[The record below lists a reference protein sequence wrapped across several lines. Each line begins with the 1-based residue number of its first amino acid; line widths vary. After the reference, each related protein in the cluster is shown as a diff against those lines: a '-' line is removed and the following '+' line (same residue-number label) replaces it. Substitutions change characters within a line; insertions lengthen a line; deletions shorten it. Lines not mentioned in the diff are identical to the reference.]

1 MRKIV
6 DVEGVGDVLFERSSR
21 AKYINISVRNSGNVR
36 VAVPGRVSFKK
47 ALKFFHSKSDWV
59 NKHLEKIE
67 RIEKPP
73 HLAKVDRKHARE
85 ILIPRLKYL
94 AEKHGFEYNK
104 VALRNQ
110 KTRWG
115 SCSSINNI
123 NLNINLVSLP
133 QDLMD
138 YVILHELTHTKIKN
152 HSKDFWKHLGK
163 HIPNPKQQ
171 NKKLRNYAIHL
182 G

>member
-6 DVEGVGDVLFERSSR
+6 SVDGVGDVLFESSR
-21 AKYINISVRNSGNVR
+21 RARYINISVRHSGAVR
-36 VAVPGRVSFKK
+36 VAVPVRCSFNK
-47 ALKFFHSKSDWV
+47 ALEFFHSKADWV
-59 NKHLEKIE
+59 NRNLEKFE
-67 RIEKPP
+67 TVEKKIP
-73 HLAKVDRKHARE
+73 LAKVDKAHARKV
-85 ILIPRLKYL
+85 LIPRLKYL
-94 AEKHGFEYNK
+94 AEKHGFEYNR

-115 SCSSINNI
+115 SCSSKNNI

-152 HSKDFWKHLGK
+152 HSMDFWNHLGK
-163 HIPNPKQQ
+163 YVAEPKQQ
-171 NKKLRNYAIHL
+171 NKKLKSYAIQL

>member
-1 MRKIV
+1 LRKIV
-6 DVEGVGDVLFERSSR
+6 AVEGVGDVLFERSSR
-21 AKYINISVRNSGNVR
+21 AKYINISVRNSGNIR

-47 ALKFFHSKSDWV
+47 ALQFFHTKSDWV

-67 RIEKPP
+67 RIEKTIPV
-73 HLAKVDRKHARE
+73 AKVDKKLARQ
-85 ILIPRLKYL
+85 ILIPRLRYL
-94 AEKHGFEYNK
+94 ADKHGFEYNK

-115 SCSSINNI
+115 SCSSQNNI
-123 NLNINLVSLP
+123 NLNINLISLP

-138 YVILHELTHTKIKN
+138 YVMLHELTHTIVKN
-152 HSKDFWKHLGK
+152 HSKDFWEQLGK
-163 HIPNPKQQ
+163 HVPNPKQQ
-171 NKKLRNYAIHL
+171 NKKLRNYAIQL